1 MMSAAAAVPAV
12 LPTFAL
18 HHDGSPDLND
28 PAVISGL
35 PPDLRVQIADIDHLL
50 IKATPCLSWRDVPG
64 AAATDPPIARSIS
77 QSSLDLLCVLG
88 GFASPWLRSKDNTL
102 LLSNVPAH
110 ANGMFTAWVG
120 SGGLDLSVVY
130 NELDQLL
137 DAIVA
142 AKLAVGSK
150 DNRLVLEQSAFFE
163 DESRPAGGPGSA
175 LNRAW
180 MYAFDGNMLVG
191 VDDGDTRAYGVLRN
205 GVQPK
210 MLSAGRDAVSNNYC
224 RVLSSL
230 RSISASQSSLVASAL
245 SDGATPNKEAAEYV
259 ADLWVRMVG
268 TGYPFRLEGNMVHR
282 NLELSRAGIF
292 LNGSESEREAA
303 FKQMFP
309 SLSIGKRLVL
319 KCVQEDGVPQDSQ
332 LMVSNF
338 EQLMMIT
345 IYLKGKK
352 WLEYAKSYP

>member
-1 MMSAAAAVPAV
+1 MMAAAAAVPAV

-175 LNRAW
+175 
-180 MYAFDGNMLVG
+180 
-191 VDDGDTRAYGVLRN
+191 
-205 GVQPK
+205 
-210 MLSAGRDAVSNNYC
+210 
-224 RVLSSL
+224 
-230 RSISASQSSLVASAL
+230 
-245 SDGATPNKEAAEYV
+245 
-259 ADLWVRMVG
+259 
-268 TGYPFRLEGNMVHR
+268 
-282 NLELSRAGIF
+282 
-292 LNGSESEREAA
+292 
-303 FKQMFP
+303 
-309 SLSIGKRLVL
+309 
-319 KCVQEDGVPQDSQ
+319 
-332 LMVSNF
+332 
-338 EQLMMIT
+338 
-345 IYLKGKK
+345 
-352 WLEYAKSYP
+352 